1 MSHEALMRIPLFPL
15 GSTLFP
21 QGKLALKIFE
31 VRYLDMIKTA
41 YRDKT
46 PFGVVT
52 LEQGGEVRVPG
63 SEDIEFSAIG
73 TLAHIKDIDAI
84 QPSLLMILCEG
95 GQRFKVHQRERLKNG
110 LWMADVEFIQDDPQV
125 NVPNELIKA
134 ADTFDKLARSFDQ
147 QGVEIDRL
155 PFNYPLRLNECGWV
169 ANRWAELLPINP
181 KQKLHLLTQENPRVR
196 LDLVHEILEE
206 MGVYE
211 PS

>member
-1 MSHEALMRIPLFPL
+1 MSDLLKRIPLFPL

-21 QGKLALKIFE
+21 GGKLALKIFE
-31 VRYLDMIKTA
+31 VRYLDMIKSA
-41 YRDKT
+41 HRDKT

-52 LEQGGEVRVPG
+52 LEQGSEIRVPG
-63 SEDIEFSAIG
+63 SEDIEFSSIG
-73 TLAHIKDIDAI
+73 TLSHLTDIDAM

-95 GQRFKVHQRERLKNG
+95 GQRFKIHHRERLKNG
-110 LWMADVEFIQDDPQV
+110 LWMADVELIADDPLV
-125 NVPNELIKA
+125 DVPHELIKA
-134 ADTFDKLARSFDQ
+134 ADTFDKLAKSFDQ
-147 QGVEIDRL
+147 QGVEVERL

-181 KQKLHLLTQENPRVR
+181 KQKIHLLAQDNPRVR

>member
-1 MSHEALMRIPLFPL
+1 MSDSLKRIPLFPL

-31 VRYLDMIKTA
+31 VRYLDMVKSA
-41 YRDKT
+41 FRDKT

-52 LEQGGEVRVPG
+52 LEQGSEVRVPG
-63 SEDIEFSAIG
+63 SEDIEFSTMG
-73 TLAHIKDIDAI
+73 TLAYIKDIDAI

-95 GQRFKVHQRERLKNG
+95 SQRFKVLHRERLKNG
-110 LWMADVEFIQDDPQV
+110 LWIADIELIDDDPQV
-125 NVPNELIKA
+125 DVPKELIKA

-147 QGVEIDRL
+147 QGVEIERL
-155 PFNYPLRLNECGWV
+155 PFNYPLRLNECGWL

-181 KQKLHLLTQENPRVR
+181 KQKLHLLVQENPRVR